1 MLTNDGTELDNGT
14 KRHRSE
20 ANWVYQRKD
29 ASTKRPG
36 QHPNQVPVIHVS
48 GDIVAPTAPKEEPP
62 SKTPTEDEIKQAISS
77 NQEQRRFHVS
87 RAMLAAAAKQPT
99 GGNIFKKE
107 RQGPTLFV
115 ERTKRKRLLAKP
127 RRSLAP
133 QMSSSQELATDDVK
147 QKDLKRPGV
156 SKRAVGESAEASTK
170 ELLPESMI
178 NRHNEDMDKI
188 AADMNE
194 WVLREVGASL
204 HQIEEDKKAAEKA
217 RFKPKAPAQRYQERH
232 PQLHE
237 VDTEM
242 SNTATPTEMSDE
254 DGEEGE
260 DWIIEE
266 YIRVP
271 ANYMAIDV
279 SPSDIGVLVL
289 EGEEDTMLFYGA
301 QNDDDD
307 ELGEDEEDE
316 NAENHYTADY
326 PEDEVASD
334 DEYGRNPYWF
344 RNKNA
349 SDDEEFDEDEYD
361 SDDMATEADLDDDAR
376 MARIVA
382 RMKRH
387 RIQTE
392 QELDYA

>member
-1 MLTNDGTELDNGT
+1 MPII
-14 KRHRSE
+14 
-20 ANWVYQRKD
+20 Q
-29 ASTKRPG
+29 
-36 QHPNQVPVIHVS
+36 VS
-48 GDIVAPTAPKEEPP
+48 GGPVEPP
-62 SKTPTEDEIKQAISS
+62 TPKKDVEQSKLPTDDEIKQAVGSGK
-77 NQEQRRFHVS
+77 EQRRFHVS

-99 GGNIFKKE
+99 GGNIFRKE

-115 ERTKRKRLLAKP
+115 ERIKRKRLMAKA

-133 QMSSSQELATDDVK
+133 QMSSSQELGESTDDVK

-156 SKRAVGESAEASTK
+156 SKRTTATTSENAESTAKGT
-170 ELLPESMI
+170 LPESFTS
-178 NRHNEDMDKI
+178 RHDQDMDKI

-204 HQIEEDKKAAEKA
+204 QQIDEDRKAAEKA
-217 RFKPKAPAQRYQERH
+217 RFKPKAPAQRYQERNPH
-232 PQLHE
+232 LSSAQE
-237 VDTEM
+237 GDTEM
-242 SNTATPTEMSDE
+242 SNAATPTDMSDE

-307 ELGEDEEDE
+307 ELGEDDEDE

-387 RIQTE
+387 RIQAE